1 MGDKRKTSVIL
12 STIKSFKP
20 IKYDRTFFMTVMSKP
35 MAAWLS
41 TPTPKTIL
49 EFYTFWP
56 TLPLFRIWLGASFC
70 RPSSGDGWFG
80 GSAVGTVLLFPPLQ
94 LFSPPCLLFTHAV
107 LEGLHLWLALSP
119 VLVLGHALLHCIV
132 GSSTARAGD
141 QLVQGVL
148 FLTLLLHLT
157 GPSMSLS

>member
-1 MGDKRKTSVIL
+1 
-12 STIKSFKP
+12 
-20 IKYDRTFFMTVMSKP
+20 MTVMSKP

-41 TPTPKTIL
+41 TPIPKTIP

-56 TLPLFRIWLGASFC
+56 TLPLFRFCLGASFC
-70 RPSSGDGWFG
+70 RPSSGDRWFG
-80 GSAVGTVLLFPPLQ
+80 GSAVGTVLLLPPLQ
-94 LFSPPCLLFTHAV
+94 LLSPSCLLLTHAV

-141 QLVQGVL
+141 QQVQGVL
-148 FLTLLLHLT
+148 FLTLFLHLT
-157 GPSMSLS
+157 GPCMSLS